1 MTPPAGS
8 IGSTQLATN
17 LQTFTTDTFTGDG
30 SDTTFTLSETPA
42 NANSIMVFV
51 DGILQKVATNYALAN
66 NGSAVNSILIEL
78 DVANTGSSAVQ
89 VTVQIRDSS
98 ASASYH
104 ILKNAPVPAGGELKV
119 VSGQK
124 VVLNGD
130 DHVRVYAI
138 ASTVNVVGSILD
150 DVA

>member
-1 MTPPAGS
+1 MANNFKNAFATSVSTNSGS
-8 IGSTQLATN
+8 P
-17 LQTFTTDTFTGDG
+17 TTVYT
-30 SDTTFTLSETPA
+30 
-42 NANSIMVFV
+42 
-51 DGILQKVATNYALAN
+51 AN

-89 VTVQIRDSS
+89 ITVQIYDSS
-98 ASASYH
+98 GTASYH
-104 ILKNAPVPAGGELKV
+104 IVKNAPVPAGGALKV

-130 DHVRVYAI
+130 DQVRVYAT
-138 ASTVNVVGSILD
+138 ASTVDVVCSILE

>member
-1 MTPPAGS
+1 MANNFKNAFATS
-8 IGSTQLATN
+8 VSTN
-17 LQTFTTDTFTGDG
+17 SSSPTTVYT
-30 SDTTFTLSETPA
+30 
-42 NANSIMVFV
+42 
-51 DGILQKVATNYALAN
+51 AN

-89 VTVQIRDSS
+89 VTVQLYDSS
-98 ASASYH
+98 GTASYH
-104 ILKNAPVPAGGELKV
+104 IVKNAPVPAGGALKV

-130 DHVRVYAI
+130 DQVRVYAT
-138 ASTVNVVGSILD
+138 APTVDVVCSILE